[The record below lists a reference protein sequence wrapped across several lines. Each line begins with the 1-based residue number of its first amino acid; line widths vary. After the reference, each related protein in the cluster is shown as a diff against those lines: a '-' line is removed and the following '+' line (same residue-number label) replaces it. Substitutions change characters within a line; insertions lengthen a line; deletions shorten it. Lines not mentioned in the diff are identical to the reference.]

1 MSFCILYDDDWL
13 DSRFEDDHFD
23 PRPPAPPQN
32 QSAESTDEVDCVAS
46 RRPLEEGRGG
56 GSVTSPP
63 APPSILSSS
72 FNATSGG
79 ICDGMMV

>member
-1 MSFCILYDDDWL
+1 MSFCILYDDDDDWL
-13 DSRFEDDHFD
+13 DSQFEDDHFD

-32 QSAESTDEVDCVAS
+32 KSTESTDEVDCVAS

-63 APPSILSSS
+63 APPVSSCHPLMPPPVAS
-72 FNATSGG
+72 VMG
-79 ICDGMMV
+79 